1 MLEVRQFGFKS
12 LFSPLFI
19 RDEAGRMWEPAID
32 LQYIMMKI
40 VRLFGF
46 VSLKLFEQL
55 RGENRIKTFELESLQ
70 KTSAEAREG
79 LLETQSQLA
88 VEKKKVKVCRQEESA
103 ESREAWL
110 LLFSF

>member
-1 MLEVRQFGFKS
+1 
-12 LFSPLFI
+12 
-19 RDEAGRMWEPAID
+19 MWEPAID